1 MQASTNASLARQIP
15 TSVKLP
21 TSLTAAVNSTTGN
34 LSQMNL
40 QQRQQSLRVQSL
52 EMEREQLRLRQQE
65 IMRQVVAL
73 LPMGKYSL
81 FIRVLYKNIFYSLF
95 LHNTSFLTALK

>member
-1 MQASTNASLARQIP
+1 MQSSTNASLVRQIP
-15 TSVKLP
+15 TQSVKLP

-73 LPMGKYSL
+73 LPMEKDNL
-81 FIRVLYKNIFYSLF
+81 FIRIL
-95 LHNTSFLTALK
+95 